1 MSSPLYPQQR
11 PLLLASA
18 SPRRAELLHTLGVDF
33 AICSADVDETPHH
46 GENPVDYATRL
57 ALSKAIA
64 GHSLP
69 ETIKQA
75 AETKKQ
81 AAKKNSAVLDTPA
94 LGADTIVTVDGELLG
109 KPADEAAAFA
119 MWQKL
124 AGRMHEVITAV
135 AVVDAKRRQVIP
147 VTTRVWFA
155 SMSIADMQ
163 AYWRSGEPCDK
174 AGAYGIQGLGGVFVE
189 RIEGSYSAVVGLP
202 VRETWQLLRDFGVL
216 G

>member
-1 MSSPLYPQQR
+1 MPSPLYSQQR

-18 SPRRAELLHTLGVDF
+18 SPRRAELLRALGVDF
-33 AICSADVDETPHH
+33 AICNTDVDETPRH

-57 ALSKAIA
+57 ALSKAVA
-64 GHSLP
+64 GH
-69 ETIKQA
+69 
-75 AETKKQ
+75 KKKP
-81 AAKKNSAVLDTPA
+81 ATVDTPA

-109 KPADEAAAFA
+109 KPADEAAAVA
-119 MWQKL
+119 IWQKL

-135 AVVDAKRRQVIP
+135 AIVDAKRRQVMP